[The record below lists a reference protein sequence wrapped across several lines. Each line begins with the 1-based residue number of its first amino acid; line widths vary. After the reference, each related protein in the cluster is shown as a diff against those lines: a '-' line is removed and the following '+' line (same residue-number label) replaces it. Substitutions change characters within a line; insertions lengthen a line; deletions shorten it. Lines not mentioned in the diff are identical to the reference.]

1 MNVCSTIDPQPWW
14 TPRRCG
20 LSPLPFCMS
29 SKVPLTLLDERTTS
43 TKQRQVYAFCHT
55 KLLEETNTGN
65 VRLHGTKASAPWM
78 AFKKPWDS
86 GKNMFSQHILAHW
99 KDLWL
104 SGLMPCSQ
112 FCRSI
117 RRPLGPS
124 QSASPGHMP
133 PLNHQILLQ
142 DSPLNTKKVCLGTY
156 SSSWPPCSIGKSAN
170 WPKQEWNIY

>member
-20 LSPLPFCMS
+20 LTPLPFYMS

-55 KLLEETNTGN
+55 KLLEEANAGN

-86 GKNMFSQHILAHW
+86 GGKTCFPSTFLPTGRIFDLVAWCPALSSVIPSEGPWGLASLQAQGTCPHSIIRFSFKTHLWIQKRSVWELIHLL
-99 KDLWL
+99 DLPVL
-104 SGLMPCSQ
+104 
-112 FCRSI
+112 
-117 RRPLGPS
+117 
-124 QSASPGHMP
+124 
-133 PLNHQILLQ
+133 
-142 DSPLNTKKVCLGTY
+142 
-156 SSSWPPCSIGKSAN
+156 
-170 WPKQEWNIY
+170 